1 MGTCDCG
8 SNKKTSNN
16 YNNNPTRT
24 SYGNSK
30 ISYGNSQS
38 SYKNPTSKKQSK
50 KISIGNPDPHFYDK
64 NFFTLMNIM
73 TKRETIGK
81 GGQAKI
87 KKYYNYEFKEVVVD
101 KEIDLGSLPKDSSR
115 TLAFNNLFNLSKE
128 AILLLGLKHRNIV
141 KIYDFKKNPPRI
153 VMEYCEK
160 GSLRC
165 LLDSGIQL
173 PPIYKIFLIYQI
185 CDGLKYVHSQGV
197 VHGDLKC
204 DNILLTSKGDRFI
217 VGKLFYPIPKLADFG
232 LGQVCANDVRAGT
245 PGFIAPEIYEG
256 SGLNFKT
263 DIFALGMV
271 MFEILSGLKPLPSD
285 LDLAKSFLAK
295 KLIPCT
301 KEVLRIAYVDRIE
314 AFLPGIKNPI
324 YDAFYTIMISCISD
338 NPKYRPSIKEIY
350 DIVKILYEVLMDA
363 INKR

>member
-1 MGTCDCG
+1 MGTCDCD
-8 SNKKTSNN
+8 SNKKTSTNISN
-16 YNNNPTRT
+16 APTGT
-24 SYGNSK
+24 SYRNSN
-30 ISYGNSQS
+30 ISYGNSFP
-38 SYKNPTSKKQSK
+38 KNPSIKKCY
-50 KISIGNPDPHFYDK
+50 GNSDPTYYDT
-64 NFFTLMNIM
+64 NFFALQTN
-73 TKRETIGK
+73 KKTIDI

-87 KKYYNYEFKEVVVD
+87 RKYYSHKYKEVVIEKV
-101 KEIDLGSLPKDSSR
+101 IDFSSLPKDSSR
-115 TLAFNNLFNLSKE
+115 TQAIMGLFNLSKE
-128 AILLLGLKHRNIV
+128 AILLLGLNHPNIV
-141 KIYDFKKNPPRI
+141 KIYDFKKNPPTI
-153 VMEYCEK
+153 VMEFCEK
-160 GSLRC
+160 GSLRS
-165 LLDSGIQL
+165 LLNSKINL

-271 MFEILSGLKPLPSD
+271 MFEILSGLRPLPSD

-301 KEVLRIAYVDRIE
+301 KEVLRIAYADRIE

-324 YDAFYTIMISCISD
+324 YDAFYTIMILCISE
-338 NPKYRPSIKEIY
+338 NPKDRPPITEIY
-350 DIVKILYEVLMDA
+350 DIVKILYEALMDA

>member
-1 MGTCDCG
+1 MGTCDCD
-8 SNKKTSNN
+8 SNKKTSTNISN
-16 YNNNPTRT
+16 APTGT
-24 SYGNSK
+24 SCRISN
-30 ISYGNSQS
+30 ISYGNPFP
-38 SYKNPTSKKQSK
+38 KNPPIKRCYGNSDPNYYDTNFFTSKK
-50 KISIGNPDPHFYDK
+50 DPKDPK
-64 NFFTLMNIM
+64 TLAI
-73 TKRETIGK
+73 

-87 KKYYNYEFKEVVVD
+87 RKYYSHKYKEVVIEKV
-101 KEIDLGSLPKDSSR
+101 IDFSSLPKDSSR
-115 TLAFNNLFNLSKE
+115 TQAIMGLFNLSKE
-128 AILLLGLKHRNIV
+128 AILLLGLNHRNIV
-141 KIYDFKKNPPRI
+141 KIYDFKKNPPTI
-153 VMEYCEK
+153 VMEFCEK
-160 GSLRC
+160 GSLRS
-165 LLDSGIQL
+165 LLNSKINL

-271 MFEILSGLKPLPSD
+271 MFEILSGLRPLPSD

-324 YDAFYTIMISCISD
+324 YDAFYTIMILCISE
-338 NPKYRPSIKEIY
+338 NPKNRPPIKEIY